1 MSKVAKSMCLWVIA
15 VERYAKVYRLV
26 EPKIKRQK
34 EAEEELNQV
43 MQLLKSKQNELAE
56 TEAKI
61 LMLMSNLDEKRREM
75 KVLQDHNDLTSA
87 RLNRAGRLT
96 SALADEEIRWR
107 ETVQELTAEQF
118 AIPGDVLVA
127 SAYVAYLGAFPMDY
141 RRELSRAWVEE
152 CRSLNIPSSDSFNL
166 VKILGD
172 SFQIRQ
178 WNMFG
183 LPRDEISIENAIIS
197 TQGGR
202 WPLMIDPQEQAN
214 RWIRN
219 MEAENEL
226 RIIKLTDANMMRI
239 LEIWYVVRAVL
250 KLS

>member
-1 MSKVAKSMCLWVIA
+1 MCLWVIA
-15 VERYAKVYRLV
+15 VERFAKVYRVV
-26 EPKIKRQK
+26 EPKILRQK
-34 EAEEELNQV
+34 AAEDELNQV
-43 MQLLKSKQNELAE
+43 MKLLKSKQNELAE
-56 TEAKI
+56 IEAKI
-61 LMLMSNLDEKRREM
+61 LILMSNLDEKKREM
-75 KVLQDHNDLTSA
+75 KVLQDHNDLTAA

-107 ETVQELTAEQF
+107 DTVQELTAEQF
-118 AIPGDVLVA
+118 AVSGDVLVA
-127 SAYVAYLGAFPMDY
+127 SAYVAYLGAFPMSY
-141 RRELSRAWVEE
+141 RRELSEMWVEK
-152 CRSLNIPSSDSFNL
+152 CRSLNIPSSKSFNL

-172 SFQIRQ
+172 SFQIRE

-214 RWIRN
+214 RWVRS
-219 MEAENEL
+219 MEAANEL

-239 LEIWYVVRAVL
+239 LEIW
-250 KLS
+250 